1 MLVKV
6 LAVFIVFLM
15 MLSQTAFVIN
25 EWEQAVVLQFG
36 ETKRKIEKP
45 GLYFKYPM
53 VQDLHRFDKWILVTD
68 ARPAEYITLDKKRLI
83 VDTVSRWRITNPLL
97 FFQTVGDYRGATA
110 RLNDTIVGR
119 LRQEV
124 ANHNFKD
131 FIREERESIMDL
143 VTKGTAEAATS
154 FGIKVVDVRIRRV
167 DLPDE
172 VQASV
177 FARMKAERE
186 RIAKRY
192 RAEGE
197 EAAKEIRAG
206 AAKEQQIILAEAYRQ
221 REVLM
226 GEGDAEATSIYA
238 SAYGRDVEFYSFMR
252 RLEVYEKVFP
262 KGTTVL
268 LQPKSDLLRFFE
280 SSKAPE
286 PR

>member
-1 MLVKV
+1 ML
-6 LAVFIVFLM
+6 I
-15 MLSQTAFVIN
+15 SQTAFVIN

-36 ETKRKIEKP
+36 KLIRVITSP

-83 VDTVSRWRITNPLL
+83 VDTVSRWRITDPLL

-110 RLNDTIVGR
+110 RLSDTIVGR

-124 ANHNFKD
+124 ANHNLKE
-131 FIREERESIMDL
+131 FIRAERETIMDL
-143 VTKGTAEAATS
+143 VTQGTAEAATS

-221 REVLM
+221 REALM
-226 GEGDAEATSIYA
+226 GEGDAEAASIYA
-238 SAYGRDVEFYSFMR
+238 TAYGKDEEFYSFMR
-252 RLEVYEKVFP
+252 RLEVYERVFP
-262 KGTTVL
+262 KGSTVL
-268 LQPKSDLLRFFE
+268 LQPSSDLMKFFA
-280 SSKAPE
+280 SPRQAE